1 MAMVEVDANQDG
13 KVSLEEFLP
22 LFHMIMVEMIKNSI
36 LDITRETSELASYL
50 IACCAQY
57 DQDGT
62 GFLPANKVS
71 RGLRDADLVGAAE
84 QGGNGIQYEPFI
96 VDTAAKMVEGI
107 ANAESQTNLRRAQA
121 FRQVMEAEA
130 VAEEFLGMPRDEFAQ
145 VMGSVFKQYDAD
157 NSGYLDMQ
165 EFENAVRNSG
175 IPFTPDMI
183 RMLMAAA
190 DSNEDGQIQY
200 GEFAEV
206 AVQLMAYMQREE
218 QIMAQ
223 METIGEDEE

>member
-1 MAMVEVDANQDG
+1 
-13 KVSLEEFLP
+13 
-22 LFHMIMVEMIKNSI
+22 
-36 LDITRETSELASYL
+36 
-50 IACCAQY
+50 
-57 DQDGT
+57 
-62 GFLPANKVS
+62 
-71 RGLRDADLVGAAE
+71 
-84 QGGNGIQYEPFI
+84 
-96 VDTAAKMVEGI
+96 
-107 ANAESQTNLRRAQA
+107 
-121 FRQVMEAEA
+121 
-130 VAEEFLGMPRDEFAQ
+130 MPRDEFAQ

-223 METIGEDEE
+223 METIGEEEE